1 MNPSLEELRESYFIA
16 ISKLTNEEDIR
27 NSLPLSSS
35 DNFEELINMII
46 SKLDDEISEWEHED
60 LLAVTND
67 DKETVK
73 KELDILNLKKRICLE
88 KIDEFNQNNALEE
101 AYEKTPK
108 KHLIFATSNLGNILF
123 LRDLKD
129 ISEEYYNKILEL
141 LSKLEYNIYDN
152 NETKDR
158 KLANNRNITNIY
170 EKKDFKVRICY
181 RMLTP
186 DTCYVMLVKMK
197 KSNNDLKDRLE
208 IENRKLNTESDYQ
221 RVKKLLQDPKS
232 REELINS
239 NEEIKKEIEKY
250 IKENGRGGHHYGI

>member
-46 SKLDDEISEWEHED
+46 SKLDDEISEWERED

-221 RVKKLLQDPKS
+221 RVKNLLKDPKS
-232 REELINS
+232 REELINI
-239 NEEIKKEIEKY
+239 NEQIKSEIEKN
-250 IKENGRGGHHYGI
+250 IKEHSRGGHHNGI

>member
-35 DNFEELINMII
+35 DSFEELINMII
-46 SKLDDEISEWEHED
+46 SKLDDEISEWERED

-88 KIDEFNQNNALEE
+88 KIDEFNQNKALEE

-221 RVKKLLQDPKS
+221 RVKNLLKDPKS
-232 REELINS
+232 REELINI
-239 NEEIKKEIEKY
+239 NEQIKSEIEKY

>member
-1 MNPSLEELRESYFIA
+1 MA
-16 ISKLTNEEDIR
+16 IVRLLMPDI
-27 NSLPLSSS
+27 NIPATTAM
-35 DNFEELINMII
+35 ET
-46 SKLDDEISEWEHED
+46 
-60 LLAVTND
+60 LLAD
-67 DKETVK
+67 G
-73 KELDILNLKKRICLE
+73 R
-88 KIDEFNQNNALEE
+88 KIALESG
-101 AYEKTPK
+101 ANVVMINITPQ
-108 KHLIFATSNLGNILF
+108 IY
-123 LRDLKD
+123 RLK
-129 ISEEYYNKILEL
+129 
-141 LSKLEYNIYDN
+141 YNIYDN

-158 KLANNRNITNIY
+158 KLANNRNVTNIY

-186 DTCYVMLVKMK
+186 DTCYVMLAKMK

>member
-46 SKLDDEISEWEHED
+46 SKLDDEISEWERED

-221 RVKKLLQDPKS
+221 RVKNLLKDPKS
-232 REELINS
+232 RKELINS

>member
-46 SKLDDEISEWEHED
+46 SKLDDEISEWERED

-88 KIDEFNQNNALEE
+88 KIDEFNQNKALEE

-186 DTCYVMLVKMK
+186 DTCYVMLAKMK

-221 RVKKLLQDPKS
+221 RVKNLLKDPKS